1 MLKVRGKEIKWQFKF
16 HKDFGLKTE
25 KQIAEEAFVKTPV
38 LILTLLIF
46 TLVSISVAFVAL

>member
-25 KQIAEEAFVKTPV
+25 KQIAEEAFVKIPV
-38 LILTLLIF
+38 LVLALLAF
-46 TLVSISVAFVAL
+46 GLVSFSIFIFVL

>member
-46 TLVSISVAFVAL
+46 TLVSISVAVFAL